1 MYNVSDIEKYIS
13 EHTSAEDSLLCEL
26 DRATNLRVVQARMIS
41 GLVQGKFLELISKM
55 TAPVRILEIGTFTG
69 YSAIC
74 LAKGLRDGGQ
84 LHTIEIN
91 DELEDISSEFFAKSG
106 MSDRIIQHIG
116 PALEVMPTLGIVF
129 DLVFIDGNKREYVE
143 YYDMLMDNNMVRSG
157 SVIIAD
163 NVIWYEKVIQDVAK
177 NDTQTQKIIE
187 FNDKIQQDVRVENV
201 MLDIRD
207 GMSVIRVK

>member
-1 MYNVSDIEKYIS
+1 MYNVSDIDKYIS
-13 EHTSAEDSLLCEL
+13 EHTSAEDPVLSQL

-41 GLVQGKFLELISKM
+41 GHVQGKFLELISKIL
-55 TAPVRILEIGTFTG
+55 APERILEIGTFTG

-74 LAKGLRDGGQ
+74 LAKGLGEDGQ

-91 DELEDISSEFFAKSG
+91 DELEDISSEFFERSG
-106 MSDRIIQHIG
+106 MSDKIIQHIG
-116 PALEVMPTLGIVF
+116 SALDIMPTLGIVF

-143 YYDMLMDNNMVRSG
+143 YYDMLFEHELVRSG

-163 NVIWYEKVIQDVAK
+163 NVIWYEKVVQEVAK
-177 NDTQTQKIIE
+177 KDTQTQKIIE
-187 FNDKIQQDVRVENV
+187 FNDKIQNDDRVENV

-207 GMSVIRVK
+207 GMSMIRIK